1 MADEPRTATGRRAAL
16 KISAAR
22 CLEASDGARSRRPV
36 GIAGTSSVADASA
49 TSRQV
54 QVNGPQRLAEGDRE
68 SLGQNRGHPA
78 LAEAQGRL
86 RDRLEERVMVDGH
99 LDAPPE
105 LGGGQI
111 ARDREERRTVEVG
124 IAHTGRQVRGAGSKC
139 RDAEPWRARHSPH
152 DVGRERR

>member
-1 MADEPRTATGRRAAL
+1 MPLAMVVDAKGSRWRSITDCSTCGFRRRMADEPRTATGRRAAL

-78 LAEAQGRL
+78 LAEAQ
-86 RDRLEERVMVDGH
+86 
-99 LDAPPE
+99 
-105 LGGGQI
+105 
-111 ARDREERRTVEVG
+111 
-124 IAHTGRQVRGAGSKC
+124 
-139 RDAEPWRARHSPH
+139 
-152 DVGRERR
+152 